1 MTALEAISEFDTLK
15 PNSFS
20 QEQKLRWLDRLDG
33 FVQKSVLDW
42 YPGRQTSFAG
52 GELDRVLLMEE
63 PFAEAYLHWMEAK
76 VHYFNQEID
85 RYNSAIGMFRGI
97 FEDYQRELHR
107 REALPASQD
116 FRF

>member
-1 MTALEAISEFDTLK
+1 MKALEAIAEFDTLR

-20 QEQKLRWLDRLDG
+20 QEQKLRWLNRLDS
-33 FVQKSVLDW
+33 FLIESVHAR
-42 YPGRQTSFAG
+42 YPGLR
-52 GELDRVLLMEE
+52 GEIRLSDPNRELLMTG
-63 PFAEAYLHWMEAK
+63 PFSEAYLHWMEAK

-107 REALPASQD
+107 RQDLPQAQD
-116 FRF
+116 FH